1 MPNQSISEAEC
12 KRLAQ
17 VLEPKAL
24 PALYQSPSHQ
34 EHGPVTRPLGA
45 AGVVNNHQGCQMA
58 VLTAG
63 RLKLIE
69 RNKDV
74 A

>member
-1 MPNQSISEAEC
+1 MQAIGAGPGAEGAAC
-12 KRLAQ
+12 A
-17 VLEPKAL
+17 
-24 PALYQSPSHQ
+24 YQSGSHQ

-58 VLTAG
+58 ALTAG

>member
-1 MPNQSISEAEC
+1 MQAIGAGPGAEGAAC
-12 KRLAQ
+12 A
-17 VLEPKAL
+17 
-24 PALYQSPSHQ
+24 YQSGSHQ
-34 EHGPVTRPLGA
+34 EHGPVTPPPGV

-58 VLTAG
+58 ALTAG